1 MSEVGFICSALYRKL
16 QNSNSKL
23 FAAQEDE
30 ITCSVSKIQNNK
42 NNNSHVKLFYNTM
55 IKGNVGSEPVVKANV
70 LNKKINKGIVDNIK
84 DIDRVYLSNTIC
96 R

>member
-1 MSEVGFICSALYRKL
+1 
-16 QNSNSKL
+16 
-23 FAAQEDE
+23 
-30 ITCSVSKIQNNK
+30 
-42 NNNSHVKLFYNTM
+42 M

-96 R
+96 RWKPSMFRYLYKYYWSKSWVVLNLIILLRVTITLRVSLITIASDN